1 MFLLILSTNIDFSST
16 FLAKIVYL
24 EDILHVFNDVFQ
36 KVKEGINVFNFY
48 SITLYDIMTYMFS
61 INEDYI
67 SPAYEDFRTFVK
79 SGKSF
84 AVTGLTSV
92 LRLFLAY
99 KTRAY
104 SNKKILFITSTEQ
117 SALKYQSDMQTIF
130 GLDAVVM
137 PFQDISMYETV
148 CPNLYDYAEQIKVLQ
163 TRPDIV
169 ICPVKAILEK
179 FPDDN
184 FFRKNKLKIRIGDS
198 VDLKELAQKLV
209 NLGYKKATMV
219 NDISEFSIRGDIA
232 DIFSPD
238 SNPVRIELWGDE
250 VVDIRYF
257 NNETQKSIEK
267 IKEVNIL
274 PIYKFTL
281 EEKED
286 IVRNL
291 QQNEDEIPE
300 ESYFDGIEVYQNLFN
315 DNLVSILDYFEN
327 YILVFDETSEI
338 FSKYEFLDENF
349 NKQIEE
355 GLKLNLLIPNEKG
368 TFGKNHFTYEE
379 FLRKSSSFIKIG
391 LNKFIDG
398 QMEKLIEFNSQPL
411 RNFETN
417 IDLICD
423 FIKEYNGYKFIIA
436 TDYPDRVGEILAQQ
450 NIFDVEY
457 SESIVHS
464 GCILDDFKTIVMT
477 DRELFNKRSKEIT
490 TSKKSYFKEKPEY
503 IENINDIKP
512 GEFVVHTIHGLGIY
526 KGLSKQEIDGQLKD
540 YLTIEYA
547 NKDKLHIPAEQ
558 INLLCRYRGSGNI
571 RPKLSK
577 MGGRDWENTKAK
589 VKKEVEIVA
598 YDLLR
603 LYARRKMQ
611 QGIQFLPDTN
621 WQIEMEEAFEFV
633 ETPDQLKAISQ
644 VKADMESEQPM
655 DRLICG
661 DVGFGKTEVAMRA
674 IFKAVTSGKQVAVVA
689 PTTILTLQHY
699 QTITERFK
707 PFGIDVELLSRF
719 RTKKEQKETIKNLA
733 TGKCDVVI
741 GTHRLLQNDIVF
753 KDLGLM
759 VIDEE
764 HRFGVRHKEK
774 LKTLKENI
782 DIISMSATPIPRT
795 LYMSLSGIKD
805 MSVINTPPKNRLPI
819 KTYVGE
825 WNENM
830 VKNAITHE
838 LDREGQVFYLYN
850 RVETIREFKTLL
862 QKIVPNARIAVGHGQ
877 MDEKELEEVIVDF
890 SNHEYDILLA
900 TTIIENGIDIPNAN
914 TMIIHDADK
923 FGLAQLY
930 QLRGRVGRSQRQ
942 AYCYCFYKKSKEIST
957 DATNRLKAIKE
968 FTTLGS
974 GYQIAL
980 RDVEIRG
987 VGNILGT
994 KQHGHMVNVG
1004 FDTYCELLDETVHEL
1019 QGEKVNKAV
1028 PTIVD
1033 INVTAYIPDEWVGST
1048 DQKMIEYKRLADV
1061 KSSTEL
1067 DYIVEEWKDRFA
1079 KPPESV
1085 ENLIKLIR
1093 LRLSATEVKIGA
1105 IREVENSIRIY
1116 TPFSKPEWNI
1126 IQSALPHNIS
1136 KKLKFTPA
1144 PKTCQEGTSILILDT
1159 SYVNF
1164 DEVFN
1169 ILTDLFY
1176 YIFKVSHEY

>member
-1 MFLLILSTNIDFSST
+1 MFTINT
-16 FLAKIVYL
+16 
-24 EDILHVFNDVFQ
+24 EDISQSYENFRL
-36 KVKEGINVFNFY
+36 KVKKE
-48 SITLYDIMTYMFS
+48 
-61 INEDYI
+61 
-67 SPAYEDFRTFVK
+67 
-79 SGKSF
+79 KSF
-84 AVTGLTSV
+84 AVTGLTSI
-92 LRLFLAY
+92 LRLFLIS
-99 KTRAY
+99 KIKSY
-104 SNKKILFITSTEQ
+104 SNKKVLFVTSSEQ
-117 SALKYQSDMQTIF
+117 NSLKYQSDLMSAFNINSS
-130 GLDAVVM
+130 VM
-137 PFQDISMYETV
+137 PFQNISVYETV
-148 CPNLYDYAEQIKVLQ
+148 TPNLYDYAEQIKILHSK
-163 TRPDIV
+163 PDIV
-169 ICPVKAILEK
+169 ICPVKALLEK
-179 FPDDN
+179 FPDKN
-184 FFRKNKLKIRIGDS
+184 FFNKNSLKIKIGDS
-198 VDLKELAQKLV
+198 IDLKDLAQKLV
-209 NLGYKKATMV
+209 NLGYKKSTMV

-232 DIFSPD
+232 DIYSPD
-238 SNPVRIELWGDE
+238 KNPVRIELWGDE

-267 IKEVNIL
+267 IKEIKIL
-274 PIYKFTL
+274 PIYKFVL
-281 EEKED
+281 DEKKQVLKDLQKVIVENSED
-286 IVRNL
+286 V
-291 QQNEDEIPE
+291 IPD
-300 ESYFDGIEVYQNLFN
+300 ESYFDGIEVYQNFFN
-315 DNLVSILDYFEN
+315 DNLVSILDYFED

-338 FSKYEFLDENF
+338 FSKYEFVDENF
-349 NKQIEE
+349 ENQLVENLKLGLIKQI
-355 GLKLNLLIPNEKG
+355 K
-368 TFGKNHFTYEE
+368 GKNHVTYEE
-379 FLRKSSSFIKIG
+379 FLRKTSYFVKIG
-391 LNKFIDG
+391 LNNFIDG
-398 QMEKLIEFNSQPL
+398 NTNDLIEFNSQPL
-411 RNFETN
+411 RSFEADL
-417 IDLICD
+417 DLITD
-423 FIKEYNGYKFIIA
+423 FILEHNDYKIIIA
-436 TDYPDRVGEILAQQ
+436 TDYPERVKEILSE
-450 NIFDVEY
+450 NEIFRIEY
-457 SESIVHS
+457 SESLVLG
-464 GCILDDFKTIVMT
+464 GCILEDFKTIIIT

-490 TSKKSYFKEKPEY
+490 SSKKSYYKEKPEY

-547 NKDKLHIPAEQ
+547 NKDRLHIPAEQ

-571 RPKLSK
+571 KPKLSK

-589 VKKEVEIVA
+589 VKKEVEVVA

-611 QGIQFLPDTN
+611 QGIQFLPDTT

-644 VKADMESEQPM
+644 VKNDMEAEQPM

-674 IFKAVTSGKQVAVVA
+674 IFKAVTSGKQVAVVV
-689 PTTILTLQHY
+689 PTTILALQHY
-699 QTITERFK
+699 QTIAERFK
-707 PFGIDVELLSRF
+707 PFGVGVELLSRF
-719 RTKKEQKETIKNLA
+719 RTKKEQKETVKNLA
-733 TGKCDVVI
+733 SGSCDVVI
-741 GTHRLLQNDIVF
+741 GTHRLLQEGIVF
-753 KDLGLM
+753 KDLGLL

-774 LKTLKENI
+774 LKQLRENI
-782 DIISMSATPIPRT
+782 DILSMSATPIPRT

-819 KTYVGE
+819 KTFVGE

-830 VKNAITHE
+830 VKNAIIHE

-850 RVETIREFKTLL
+850 RVETIQEMKVQL

-890 SNHEYDILLA
+890 ANQEYDILLA

-914 TMIIHDADK
+914 TMIIHDADR

-942 AYCYCFYKKSKEIST
+942 AYCYCFYKKCKEIT
-957 DATNRLKAIKE
+957 QDAVNRLKAIKE

-994 KQHGHMVNVG
+994 KQHGHMINVG
-1004 FDTYCELLDETVHEL
+1004 FDTYCELLEETVKEL
-1019 QGEKVNKAV
+1019 QGEKTDKST

-1033 INVTAYIPDEWVGST
+1033 INVTAYIPDEWVGSAE
-1048 DQKMIEYKRLADV
+1048 QKMIEYKRLADV
-1061 KSSTEL
+1061 KSSVEL
-1067 DYIVEEWKDRFA
+1067 DYIVEEWIDRFA

-1093 LRLSATEVKIGA
+1093 LRLSATEVKVSA
-1105 IREVENSIRIY
+1105 IREVQDSIRIY
-1116 TPFSKPEWNI
+1116 TPYSKPEWNI
-1126 IQSALPHNIS
+1126 IQKALPHNIS
-1136 KKLKFTPA
+1136 KKIKFTIA
-1144 PKTCQEGTSILILDT
+1144 PKTCTEGASILILNT

-1176 YIFKVSHEY
+1176 YIYKVSHEY